1 MKYLVTG
8 YKGQLGYDVV
18 RELKKRNVSDSDIL
32 EMRHAEAYCIDLLKK
47 RHAIP
52 EFIYCT
58 WISLKNGILSR
69 ISALTL
75 YVVWRWG
82 CVMMS
87 GQDVIMSGVHVDLT
101 DSIKSVVNDKINK
114 LFAHSSSIIR
124 VRVIL
129 EASKNKTEGKEF
141 IARGKVEIG
150 GPDIEA
156 TASTDDLYK
165 SIDDMV
171 NKLDRQ
177 LVDRTKTKNRTWF

>member
-1 MKYLVTG
+1 
-8 YKGQLGYDVV
+8 
-18 RELKKRNVSDSDIL
+18 
-32 EMRHAEAYCIDLLKK
+32 
-47 RHAIP
+47 
-52 EFIYCT
+52 
-58 WISLKNGILSR
+58 
-69 ISALTL
+69 
-75 YVVWRWG
+75 
-82 CVMMS
+82 MMN
-87 GQDVIMSGVHVDLT
+87 GQDIIISGVHVNLT
-101 DSIKSVVNDKINK
+101 DSIKSVVNDKLNK

-141 IARGKVEIG
+141 IARGKVEIGKVEIG

-177 LVDRTKTKNRTWF
+177 LVDRTKTQNRA

>member
-1 MKYLVTG
+1 
-8 YKGQLGYDVV
+8 
-18 RELKKRNVSDSDIL
+18 
-32 EMRHAEAYCIDLLKK
+32 
-47 RHAIP
+47 
-52 EFIYCT
+52 
-58 WISLKNGILSR
+58 
-69 ISALTL
+69 
-75 YVVWRWG
+75 
-82 CVMMS
+82 MMS
-87 GQDVIMSGVHVDLT
+87 GQDVVISGVHVDLT

-177 LVDRTKTKNRTWF
+177 LVDRTKTQNRA